1 MRERDLK
8 TAEKFGVL
16 DRCKAFEE
24 DLLKIKDLV
33 PDKHDDGVCFD
44 LSGFWSDI
52 RHVIIVPKYDIR
64 ANRDNYWE
72 ARANLIRS
80 VLALAKQYDLYRTSD
95 RIEDYG
101 EHFYFVFSCGP
112 SWVFE

>member
-64 ANRDNYWE
+64 AKNKRLLTLKFE
-72 ARANLIRS
+72 AE
-80 VLALAKQYDLYRTSD
+80 KGTSND
-95 RIEDYG
+95 V
-101 EHFYFVFSCGP
+101 VFKHL
-112 SWVFE
+112 